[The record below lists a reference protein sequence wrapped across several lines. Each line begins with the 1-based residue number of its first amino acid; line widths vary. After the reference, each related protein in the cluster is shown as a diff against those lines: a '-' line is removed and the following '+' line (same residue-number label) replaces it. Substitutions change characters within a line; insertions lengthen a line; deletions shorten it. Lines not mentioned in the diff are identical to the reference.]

1 MLHAENDSLAKDLM
15 SLKQMRE
22 EEKQINEMKKNY
34 ENETVSE

>member
-1 MLHAENDSLAKDLM
+1 MLHAENDILAKDLM

>member
-1 MLHAENDSLAKDLM
+1 MLHGENDILAKDLM

-34 ENETVSE
+34 ENETASE